1 MWPHNKTENI
11 PGAMLQLQIVHY
23 HLVASAVACE
33 IVFSYP
39 TSSINIKT
47 KLTSNENKITIIIR
61 GGFLLLQ
68 TL

>member
-1 MWPHNKTENI
+1 MNAIKIIRYVQKEKIIEPSNGPTKRKNI

-39 TSSINIKT
+39 IFNKYKNKT
-47 KLTSNENKITIIIR
+47 I
-61 GGFLLLQ
+61 
-68 TL
+68 

>member
-1 MWPHNKTENI
+1 MLRNKKIIEPSNGPTKRKNI

-47 KLTSNENKITIIIR
+47 KLT
-61 GGFLLLQ
+61 
-68 TL
+68 